1 MSAGEIMTVIAA
13 MLLFPG
19 ILWFTARVE
28 SNLSSADDKAPT
40 ARRFSTRGRG

>member
-1 MSAGEIMTVIAA
+1 MSAGEIVTVIAA

-28 SNLSSADDKAPT
+28 SSLSADDAVTNTP
-40 ARRFSTRGRG
+40 RFSVQSRG

>member
-1 MSAGEIMTVIAA
+1 MSAGEIVTVIAA

-28 SNLSSADDKAPT
+28 STLSADDAGPT
-40 ARRFSTRGRG
+40 PPRFWVQRRG